1 MIVEILQASKPDQV
15 EIRQI
20 SVEIYL
26 NVSQDNHES
35 WYYTQENYDV
45 NINDVKMIS

>member
-20 SVEIYL
+20 SVYL